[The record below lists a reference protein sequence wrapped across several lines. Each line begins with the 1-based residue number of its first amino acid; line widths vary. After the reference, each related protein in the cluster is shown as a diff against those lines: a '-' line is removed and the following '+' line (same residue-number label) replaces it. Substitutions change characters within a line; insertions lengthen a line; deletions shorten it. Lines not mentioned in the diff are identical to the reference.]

1 MKIVRNVLLG
11 IICISLVVGGYYL
24 FSSRQAKE
32 DETDVSEVQKVIL
45 KNLEG
50 DSYPA
55 TPREVVKFYNR
66 ILCCY

>member
-45 KNLEG
+45 DRKSTRLNSSHRL
-50 DSYPA
+50 
-55 TPREVVKFYNR
+55 
-66 ILCCY
+66 